1 MMESVSVGIKKT
13 PIKNKA
19 KALIIV
25 EILAELQR
33 SSSSALWCQALTEL
47 DGCFLKQ

>member
-13 PIKNKA
+13 PIENKA

-25 EILAELQR
+25 EVEILAEL
-33 SSSSALWCQALTEL
+33 
-47 DGCFLKQ
+47 